1 MKSISIILFLAIL
14 AVTSALPIFQA
25 RSGTGLSARENSTS
39 AAFGNSASQDTTK
52 AVAPVDLGKLN
63 EDATTNTTQGTSNN
77 GGSKKATTKANTPS
91 AAQVKAAVSG
101 FASDAKTVSAALNSL
116 PTMTDKTA
124 IASMAAKA
132 FAAESDEDSQR
143 AVLSAAAGSAG
154 SASNAKIVKNTP
166 VVLNGLKAIQKNPAS
181 VKTNV
186 NTIETARNAQILPS
200 ITQLSNAALDAM
212 GLAQT
217 AQKFPATGQ

>member
-1 MKSISIILFLAIL
+1 MKSISIVLFLTIL
-14 AVTSALPIFQA
+14 AVTSALPIFQT
-25 RSGTGLSARENSTS
+25 RSGTALGARENSTS
-39 AAFGNSASQDTTK
+39 AVLSNSTSPDTTK
-52 AVAPVDLGKLN
+52 AAAPVDLGKLN
-63 EDATTNTTQGTSNN
+63 EDATTSTTKDTSNN
-77 GGSKKATTKANTPS
+77 GGSTKATTKANTPS

-154 SASNAKIVKNTP
+154 SSSNAKIVKNTP

-186 NTIETARNAQILPS
+186 NTIETAR
-200 ITQLSNAALDAM
+200 
-212 GLAQT
+212 
-217 AQKFPATGQ
+217 